1 MSGTPSISIAGR
13 RIGLDAEPYIIAELS
28 ANHNGRLETALQIIE
43 QARHAGADA
52 IKLQTYTADTI
63 TLNCDAEDFQIR
75 GGLWDGQSLYELY
88 QQAHMPW
95 EWHKPLFDCFTLPA
109 LAVTWKKEAGDT
121 NPIWFT
127 TSLIY
132 FNLTPRKSCQ
142 HWLTVV
148 NPITLC
154 E

>member
-1 MSGTPSISIAGR
+1 MMSKEVK
-13 RIGLDAEPYIIAELS
+13 LWVLS
-28 ANHNGRLETALQIIE
+28 YPLLW
-43 QARHAGADA
+43 
-52 IKLQTYTADTI
+52 
-63 TLNCDAEDFQIR
+63 
-75 GGLWDGQSLYELY
+75 GGG
-88 QQAHMPW
+88 
-95 EWHKPLFDCFTLPA
+95 WHKPLFDCFTLPA